1 MRRRS
6 SRPARKERP
15 RETFSVKKPGPGM
28 VLRPALPKREAGGRV
43 KAAGLKKASLE
54 VMGWPVA
61 SARPLPTD
69 PLPPELARFPRTRA
83 VKGEPEP
90 AVRPPERFQ
99 SASRRVAQP

>member
-6 SRPARKERP
+6 SFPARKERP
-15 RETFSVKKPGPGM
+15 RAAFRVTKPGPGM

-43 KAAGLKKASLE
+43 KAAGLKKAPLTES
-54 VMGWPVA
+54 MGWPVA
-61 SARPLPTD
+61 SARPLPTE
-69 PLPPELARFPRTRA
+69 PLPPELARFPKTRA

-99 SASRRVAQP
+99 SAR